1 MMGGGRLDEYGKLK
15 RFRLPLCVLPLLEP
29 DFPPRT
35 FVISNSLPQFGC
47 GLLWESTLGEA
58 GGQQ

>member
-1 MMGGGRLDEYGKLK
+1 MMGAGRLAVYGKLE

-35 FVISNSLPQFGC
+35 FVTSNSLPSVAVDYFGNPV
-47 GLLWESTLGEA
+47 
-58 GGQQ
+58 